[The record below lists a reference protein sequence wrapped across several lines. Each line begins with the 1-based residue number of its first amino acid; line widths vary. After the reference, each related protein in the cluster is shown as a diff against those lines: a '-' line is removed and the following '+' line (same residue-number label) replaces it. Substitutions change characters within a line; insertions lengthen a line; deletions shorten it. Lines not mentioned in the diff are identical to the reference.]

1 MDQPTLIVTGASHG
15 IGKAIAY
22 AAAAKGVRV
31 VMTARTR
38 PSLEIEAHNIEQQGG
53 TVLVVDGDITRY
65 EDCQK
70 IVAQTVQAFGRI
82 DAVIN
87 NAGII
92 GPLGLIADVRTE
104 EWAHTLEV
112 NVLGPV
118 MMCREAVPYL
128 RETNGKIVNISSAA
142 AELVGAG
149 ASAYCASKAALNR
162 FSKILALEEPNI
174 TVVLFNPGDVDTP
187 MQAEIREKGKV
198 KSFEGYY
205 QYFIDL
211 YERGQLLPPEKAAL
225 AAVTLAFYA
234 PHEWTGEFIHWDEE
248 RLQALNKKSGAIFGE
263 GTFAYRP

>member
-15 IGKAIAY
+15 IGAAIAY
-22 AAAAKGVRV
+22 AAAAKGIRV
-31 VMTARTR
+31 AMTARTR
-38 PSLEIEAHNIEQQGG
+38 PALEMAAHHIEQQGG

-65 EDCQK
+65 EDCQR

-92 GPLGLIADVRTE
+92 GPLGLVADVRPE
-104 EWAHTLEV
+104 EWARTLEV

-142 AELVGAG
+142 ALMAIGG
-149 ASAYCASKAALNR
+149 GSAYCASKAALNH
-162 FSKILALEEPNI
+162 FSKVLAIEEPDI

-198 KSFEGYY
+198 KSFEGYH
-205 QYFIDL
+205 QYFIDQ
-211 YERGQLLPPEKAAL
+211 YEGGQLLPPEKPAL

-248 RLQALNKKSGAIFGE
+248 RLQELNKKYSN
-263 GTFAYRP
+263 